1 MGEPRCHGA
10 RASGALSA
18 LGMVGIRRF
27 YFPKLVSEIKFDP
40 LFYASSRRQRLRFC
54 ANSMISQKWRENW
67 NEPPIK
73 GKLLV

>member
-1 MGEPRCHGA
+1 VRHGGA

-27 YFPKLVSEIKFDP
+27 YFPKSISEIKFENFVAP
-40 LFYASSRRQRLRFC
+40 ITAQRLRFC